1 MKFQPQN
8 DWPFSCREVSGA
20 LRLHSRCAIHQQQ
33 DKNTQEQQ
41 HQKKQ
46 TEEAP
51 LKQSQID

>member
-41 HQKKQ
+41 Q
-46 TEEAP
+46 
-51 LKQSQID
+51 